1 MSSALVIKKIL
12 VSDAID
18 QSAIDILKQRGF
30 DVDVNTT
37 LTKQQLLDTIKVL
50 IERTIRLF
58 LSKQSFVF
66 YII

>member
-18 QSAIDILKQRGF
+18 QSAIDILKRGF

-58 LSKQSFVF
+58 LSKQQFVF